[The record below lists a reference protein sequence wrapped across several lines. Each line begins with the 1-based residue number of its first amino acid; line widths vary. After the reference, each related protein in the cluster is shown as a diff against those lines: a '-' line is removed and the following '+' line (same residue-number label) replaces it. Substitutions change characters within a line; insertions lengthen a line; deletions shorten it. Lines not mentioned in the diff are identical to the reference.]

1 MSVWRHLVT
10 AVMFV
15 LSSLVLAADPS
26 GKLDINTA
34 SAEALAEAI
43 HGVGIKRA
51 QAIVLYREQHGA
63 FSSVDQLAQVRGIG
77 AKTVERNR
85 ERLTTGASESDA
97 SGSGASESGASE

>member
-43 HGVGIKRA
+43 HGVGRA
-51 QAIVLYREQHGA
+51 NHAAPEPR
-63 FSSVDQLAQVRGIG
+63 R
-77 AKTVERNR
+77 
-85 ERLTTGASESDA
+85 
-97 SGSGASESGASE
+97 